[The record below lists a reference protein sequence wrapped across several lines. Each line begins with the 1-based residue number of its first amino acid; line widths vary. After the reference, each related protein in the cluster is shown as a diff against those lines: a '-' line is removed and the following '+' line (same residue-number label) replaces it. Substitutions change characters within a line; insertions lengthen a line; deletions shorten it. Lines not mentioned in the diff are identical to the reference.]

1 MDCRDP
7 GDAQRRRW
15 LVQALAGGL
24 FGTALGGRDAFAVD
38 GLGGRPDK
46 LPPGQSI
53 YRISGKVLVNGAAAS
68 APTRIAASDMIETA
82 SGAEL
87 VFVVDNHAMIVRGD
101 SRIALQASGNA
112 TALAGVQV
120 AKGRVLSVFAPGAA
134 RRITTP
140 TAVVLIRGT
149 GLYIEADAAQT
160 YFCTCY
166 GATDVVAVGDP
177 QSRESVIATHHDKPL
192 FIVAGEQAGRNI
204 RPAPFINHTDQELM
218 LIETLVGRVPP
229 FTFPGTQ
236 YNAPR
241 PTGGYRR

>member
-68 APTRIAASDMIETA
+68 ADTRIAASDTIETA
-82 SGAEL
+82 SDAEL

-101 SRIALQASGNA
+101 SRITLQATGNA
-112 TALAGVQV
+112 AALASVQV
-120 AKGRVLSVFAPGAA
+120 AKGRVLSVFGPGQV

-140 TAVVLIRGT
+140 TAAVSIRGT
-149 GLYIEADAAQT
+149 GMYIDASAAQT

-166 GATDVVAVGDP
+166 GATEVVAVSDS
-177 QSRESVIATHHDKPL
+177 QSRESVVATHHDKPL

-204 RPAPFINHTDQELM
+204 RPAPFIDHTDQELM
-218 LIETLVGRVPP
+218 LIETLVGRAPP

-236 YNAPR
+236 YTAPR
-241 PTGGYRR
+241 PGGTRY